1 MFIKFEIF
9 CKPAYEIAFSP
20 IDDIEKDLQEAPKNF
35 LLKDRFNIIAE
46 EIIKRNTIKKFI
58 VLDGMAAIRDYGIE
72 IEEEDNIEETPV
84 IDKKIVRNLNQF
96 SIFKGIIDFI

>member
-1 MFIKFEIF
+1 MFIRFEIF

-20 IDDIEKDLQEAPKNF
+20 IDDIEKDLQEAPE
-35 LLKDRFNIIAE
+35 DRFNIIAE